1 MQPFKPTHPIHYG
14 LFVFSLFFF
23 FLLQSISSVCQ
34 APKVE
39 KTPEQVHIDSLLN
52 TAWGTARSQPRQ
64 SISNLEEIESIN
76 AKMVEPHKVDVVLYY
91 YGIFHKNLNQFDES
105 ENYFNQYEA
114 YQEKRG
120 NKRNLAAVYSVKA
133 NLYSDQGHYAKSM
146 EAVSKALVMNEELED
161 TLGIIGAGSK
171 LGYLLSEVG
180 RYDEALEYHRQSRQL
195 ALLAGLENEMEIA
208 YTNIALVHEKREYLD
223 SALFYYSRAYELGE
237 KDGDA
242 YSRVLNRYNMA
253 NIYQRM
259 KDPEASSPYVIAC
272 MNLADSIDNPAL
284 RSASRRLLADLWIQQ
299 GKYADSILLLDSLK
313 LDTTAY
319 FGLRDRKDVY
329 SLLSEAHKLNGDF
342 VRAFENLEIYKSIS
356 DSLLGLDSQNR
367 LNELEV
373 QYETAKQKQKIEM
386 LDLESQTSQ
395 AMILQKDRTILFGGI
410 GLVLVTLLSL
420 ILYLF
425 IRKYLLQK
433 RVLAIALTD
442 KDLLLREIHHRVK
455 NNLQIVSSLLSLQ
468 GRSISDETAL
478 QAINEGKSRVR
489 SMALIHQNLYQR
501 ENLTGVN
508 VQDYMTKLVQ
518 ELFQTYKVDEDQI
531 GLETNIEALELDVDT
546 LVPLGLIV
554 NELIPNPLKYACPE
568 GKQGTL
574 IISLK
579 QVDDKMVLEVRDDG
593 IGYEPND
600 IHPNSFGQKMIGSLV
615 KQLGGTMEADTTS
628 GTYVK
633 LVFTKFNTTK

>member
-1 MQPFKPTHPIHYG
+1 
-14 LFVFSLFFF
+14 
-23 FLLQSISSVCQ
+23 
-34 APKVE
+34 
-39 KTPEQVHIDSLLN
+39 
-52 TAWGTARSQPRQ
+52 
-64 SISNLEEIESIN
+64 
-76 AKMVEPHKVDVVLYY
+76 
-91 YGIFHKNLNQFDES
+91 
-105 ENYFNQYEA
+105 
-114 YQEKRG
+114 
-120 NKRNLAAVYSVKA
+120 
-133 NLYSDQGHYAKSM
+133 M

-259 KDPEASSPYVIAC
+259 KDPEASIPFVIAC

-329 SLLSEAHKLNGDF
+329 SLLTEAHKLNGDF

-554 NELIPNPLKYACPE
+554 NELITNTLKYAFPE

-633 LVFTKFNTTK
+633 LVFTKFKTTK